1 MTRTADHAIEA
12 HFIDRWSPRAFDPKP
27 LPEAELMRLFE
38 AARWAPSCMNSQPW
52 RFVYAL
58 RDSAD
63 WELFVGLL
71 NEGNR
76 AWAQNASAL
85 VFVGSFTLMGFPGQP
100 PTMPS
105 PTPNFDTGAA
115 WASLALQA
123 HAQGLI
129 THGMAGVDFARAK
142 TELGVTDTVKLEAA
156 IAVGYPGKKEDLPEA
171 LQARETPSPHNP
183 FSSFAFAARYSEG

>member
-12 HFIDRWSPRAFDPKP
+12 HFIDRWSPRAFDPRP
-27 LPEAELMRLFE
+27 LPEAELLRLFE

-63 WELFVGLL
+63 WALFVSLL
-71 NEGNR
+71 NAGNQ

-85 VFVGSFTLMGFPGQP
+85 VFVGSFTLMGMPGQP

-105 PTPNFDTGAA
+105 PSHSFDTGAA
-115 WASLALQA
+115 WQSLALQA

-142 TELGVTDTVKLEAA
+142 AELGFPDTVKLEAA
-156 IAVGYPGKKEDLPEA
+156 IAIGYPGKKEDLSEA
-171 LQARETPSPHNP
+171 LQARETPSQRHPV
-183 FSSFAFAARYSEG
+183 SSFAFPGRYREA